1 MDINKEFHVNN
12 QAFNCIESIKI
23 FIIDY
28 NHIIWISSGLEPLY
42 VKINLTYDYMYMYFK
57 LAEYWSN

>member
-1 MDINKEFHVNN
+1 MDINKESHVNN

-28 NHIIWISSGLEPLY
+28 NHII
-42 VKINLTYDYMYMYFK
+42 
-57 LAEYWSN
+57 